1 VGSERETRGASA
13 ARSGRATSGGRAEG
27 GASGA
32 SADLAGATAAALD
45 ALEAGAERA
54 LADLV
59 ALARIPSVSAAGFDP
74 AQVARCAD
82 GVAALLDDVGLTGVE
97 VLRLPGAHP
106 AVYGEW
112 RAARADA
119 PTALIY
125 AHHDVQPPG
134 RLDRWRTPPFEPTV
148 RPDGRLYGRGV
159 VDDKAGLVLH
169 LAALRAW
176 REAAGGP
183 PLHVKVLVE
192 GEEEIGS
199 LHLADFLRAE
209 RERLRADVL
218 VLSDTANLATGIPS
232 FTTSL
237 RGLVVVDVEVRALD
251 HPLHSGMWG
260 GPVPDAATALCA
272 LLARLTDEDGA
283 IAVPG
288 LADDAPPLA
297 AAERAAL
304 DALPYDADSF
314 RADAGLPA
322 GVPLS
327 GERGRSVYEQ
337 LWLRPAIAVTA
348 LEALPLAESGNQL
361 IDLAR
366 ARIGLRLAP
375 GQDAARAA
383 GRLQAFL
390 RADPPRG
397 VRVETRLESASP
409 GWRTEPVGPAFDA
422 VRRALRAGFGREPV
436 AIGCGGSIPFV
447 GPFLAELG
455 GAPALL
461 LGLEDPP
468 CNAHGEN
475 ESLDLADFHKA
486 ARASVH
492 LLAELASLPP
502 RR

>member
-1 VGSERETRGASA
+1 MDVRD
-13 ARSGRATSGGRAEG
+13 AR
-27 GASGA
+27 
-32 SADLAGATAAALD
+32 AAAA
-45 ALEAGAERA
+45 ALEAGFERA

-59 ALARIPSVSAAGFDP
+59 ALARIPSVSAEGFDP
-74 AQVARCAD
+74 AHVARSAER
-82 GVAALLDDVGLTGVE
+82 VAALLEDVGLGDVE

-119 PTALIY
+119 PTVLVY

-134 RLDRWRTPPFEPTV
+134 RPERWRTPPFEPTL
-148 RPDGRLYGRGV
+148 REDGRLYGRGV

-199 LHLADFLRAE
+199 LHLADFLRAQ
-209 RERLRADVL
+209 RARLRADVL

-237 RGLVVVDVEVRALD
+237 RGLVVVEVAVRALD

-260 GPVPDAATALCA
+260 GPLPDAATALCA
-272 LLARLTDEDGA
+272 LLARLTDTDGA

-288 LADDAPPLA
+288 LADDAPAPDPATLA
-297 AAERAAL
+297 ALA
-304 DALPYDADSF
+304 ALPYDSAAF
-314 RADAGLPA
+314 RADAGVPER
-322 GVPLS
+322 VPLS
-327 GERGRSVYEQ
+327 GEPGRSVYEQ
-337 LWLRPAIAVTA
+337 LWLRPALAVTA
-348 LEALPLAESGNQL
+348 LEAMPLAQAGNQL
-361 IDLAR
+361 IAEAR
-366 ARIGLRLAP
+366 ARVGLRLAP
-375 GQDAARAA
+375 GQDPARAA
-383 GRLQAFL
+383 ARLEAFL

-397 VRVETRLESASP
+397 VLVETRLETAAG

-422 VRRALRAGFGREPV
+422 VRRALRAGYGRDAV
-436 AIGCGGSIPFV
+436 AIGCGGTIPFV
-447 GPFLAELG
+447 APFLAELG

-475 ESLDLADFHKA
+475 ESLHLGDFRKA
-486 ARASVH
+486 ALAAVH
-492 LLAELASLPP
+492 LLAELAAL
-502 RR
+502 